1 MDHAVLP
8 FADRQTKHLQGPP
21 VGSDDHADRSVVR
34 RRDLRQISRR
44 RKRSDAPPTP
54 RRDSARQMARTAA

>member
-1 MDHAVLP
+1 MTMPTDP
-8 FADRQTKHLQGPP
+8 S
-21 VGSDDHADRSVVR
+21 SDGATCGY
-34 RRDLRQISRR
+34 QISRR